1 MSICH
6 LCALFVGQHS
16 GHSFKPLDEEYE
28 FHKKRITD
36 EITLLRSRLMELDA
50 LRRDI
55 DKNEDKVRYAKEAR
69 EEEMRVVYEGMLKK
83 LDSQL
88 KAKQNTL
95 KGQKNSICNE
105 TTFLE
110 KVLDDVEREVISPL
124 I

>member
-1 MSICH
+1 MIDS
-6 LCALFVGQHS
+6 
-16 GHSFKPLDEEYE
+16 
-28 FHKKRITD
+28 
-36 EITLLRSRLMELDA
+36 LLYFSA

-95 KGQKNSICNE
+95 KGQKNSIFKEC
-105 TTFLE
+105 
-110 KVLDDVEREVISPL
+110 
-124 I
+124 